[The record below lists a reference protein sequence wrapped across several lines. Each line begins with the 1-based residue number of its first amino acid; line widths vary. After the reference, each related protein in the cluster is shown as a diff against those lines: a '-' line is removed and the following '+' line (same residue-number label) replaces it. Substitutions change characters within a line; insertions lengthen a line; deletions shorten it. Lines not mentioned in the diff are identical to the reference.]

1 MNAALI
7 TIGNELLS
15 GFTVNTNASWIG
27 LELGKIGIEITVHH
41 TIQDKKRNIILEL
54 EKLSKKASAVIVTGG
69 LGPTHDDVTASAFY
83 SYFDDTPVFDEE
95 YWNDLTD
102 RFSKINY
109 KIPDVNRNQAMKPQ
123 KGEVIQNE
131 LGSARG
137 LYFKKGGCHIF
148 ALPGVPKEMK
158 AMINNSVIPILKDQV
173 TNPLITRTIRTTGI
187 PESALAEKINEKI
200 NIDYSQCSV
209 AFLPKLTGVD
219 IRLSCRNIKIIQDME
234 EILTPVIE
242 KYVYGYD
249 DVSLEE
255 VVGNR
260 LRELGLTLATA
271 ESCTGG
277 LLGHR
282 ITGVSG
288 SSDYYLGGVVSYNNK
303 AKMEL
308 LGVKKQTLEKFGSV
322 SEETVREMAQGVK
335 SLFKTDLGIS
345 ISGIAGPTGGSPEK
359 PVGLIYIGL
368 SSEKEVTI
376 KKFNFFRD
384 RDSNKRISSQ
394 VALNMIRLALKNE

>member
-1 MNAALI
+1 MKASLI

-41 TIQDKKRNIILEL
+41 TIQDIKSDIIFEL
-54 EKLSKKASAVIVTGG
+54 EKLSEKASAVIVTGG

-109 KIPDVNRNQAMKPQ
+109 KIPDLNRNQAMRPE
-123 KGEVIQNE
+123 KGEIIQNK

-137 LYFKKGGCHIF
+137 LYFKEGGCHFF

-158 AMINNSVIPILKDQV
+158 AMLNNSVIPILKDQV

-187 PESALAEKINEKI
+187 PESSLAEIINEKI
-200 NIDYSQCSV
+200 NIDYSQCSI

-219 IRLSCRNIKIIQDME
+219 IRLFGQDAQNIRDME
-234 EILTPVIE
+234 ELLVPVIE
-242 KYVYGYD
+242 RYIYGYE
-249 DVSLEE
+249 DVSLEGI
-255 VVGNR
+255 VGNR
-260 LRELGLTLATA
+260 LRKLGLTLATA

-288 SSDYYLGGVVSYNNK
+288 SSDYYLGGVVSYNNE

-308 LGVKKQTLEKFGSV
+308 LGVRKQTLEKFGAV
-322 SEETVREMAQGVK
+322 SEETVREMAQGVQ
-335 SLFKTDLGIS
+335 SLFKSDLGIS
-345 ISGIAGPTGGSPEK
+345 ISGIAGPTGGTPEK

-368 SSEKEVTI
+368 SFGKEVAV

>member
-1 MNAALI
+1 
-7 TIGNELLS
+7 
-15 GFTVNTNASWIG
+15 
-27 LELGKIGIEITVHH
+27 
-41 TIQDKKRNIILEL
+41 
-54 EKLSKKASAVIVTGG
+54 
-69 LGPTHDDVTASAFY
+69 
-83 SYFDDTPVFDEE
+83 
-95 YWNDLTD
+95 
-102 RFSKINY
+102 
-109 KIPDVNRNQAMKPQ
+109 
-123 KGEVIQNE
+123 
-131 LGSARG
+131 
-137 LYFKKGGCHIF
+137 
-148 ALPGVPKEMK
+148 MK

-200 NIDYSQCSV
+200 KIDYSQCSV

>member
-1 MNAALI
+1 MKASLI

-41 TIQDKKRNIILEL
+41 TIQDIKSDIIFEL
-54 EKLSKKASAVIVTGG
+54 EKLSEKASAVIVTGG

-109 KIPDVNRNQAMKPQ
+109 KIPDLNRNQAMKPE
-123 KGEVIQNE
+123 KGEVIQNK

-137 LYFKKGGCHIF
+137 IYFKKGGCHFF

-158 AMINNSVIPILKDQV
+158 AMIKNSVIPILKDQV

-187 PESALAEKINEKI
+187 PESSLAEIINEKI
-200 NIDYSQCSV
+200 NIDYSQCSI
-209 AFLPKLTGVD
+209 AFLPKLIGVD
-219 IRLSCRNIKIIQDME
+219 IRLFGQDAQNIRDME
-234 EILTPVIE
+234 ELLVPVIE
-242 KYVYGYD
+242 RYIYGYE

-255 VVGNR
+255 FVGNQ

-282 ITGVSG
+282 ITDVSG
-288 SSDYYLGGVVSYNNK
+288 SSDYYLGGVVSYNNE

-308 LGVKKQTLEKFGSV
+308 LGVRKQTLEKFGAV
-322 SEETVREMAQGVK
+322 SEETVKEMAQGVQ
-335 SLFKTDLGIS
+335 SLFKSDLGIS
-345 ISGIAGPTGGSPEK
+345 ISGIAGPMGGTPEK

-368 SSEKEVTI
+368 SFGKEVAV
-376 KKFNFFRD
+376 KKLNFFRD
-384 RDSNKRISSQ
+384 SDSNKRISSQ

>member
-1 MNAALI
+1 MNVALI

-41 TIQDKKRNIILEL
+41 TIQDNKRDIIFEL

-83 SYFDDTPVFDEE
+83 SYFDDSPVFDEE

-158 AMINNSVIPILKDQV
+158 AMINDSVIPILKDQV

-219 IRLSCRNIKIIQDME
+219 IRLSCRNIKVIQDME

>member
-1 MNAALI
+1 MKAALL

-27 LELGKIGIEITVHH
+27 LKLGKIGIEITVHH
-41 TIQDKKRNIILEL
+41 TIQDNKSKIIFEL
-54 EKLSKKASAVIVTGG
+54 EKLSEMSSTVIVTGG

-83 SYFDDTPVFDEE
+83 SYFEDSPIFDEN
-95 YWNDLTD
+95 YWNDLTE

-109 KIPDVNRNQAMKPQ
+109 KIPDINRSQAMKPE

-137 LYFKKGGCHIF
+137 LYFKKGGCHFF

-158 AMINNSVIPILKDQV
+158 AMIKNSVIPILKDQV

-187 PESALAEKINEKI
+187 PESSLAEIINEKI
-200 NIDYSQCSV
+200 NIDYSQCSI

-219 IRLSCRNIKIIQDME
+219 IRLFGQDAQNILEME

-242 KYVYGYD
+242 KYIYGYD

-255 VVGNR
+255 VVGNQ

-282 ITGVSG
+282 ITDVSG
-288 SSDYYLGGVVSYNNK
+288 SSDYYLGGVVSYNNE

-322 SEETVREMAQGVK
+322 SEETVREMAQGIK

-345 ISGIAGPTGGSPEK
+345 ISGIAGPTGGTPEK

-368 SSEKEVTI
+368 SFGKEVAV

>member
-41 TIQDKKRNIILEL
+41 TIQDNKRDIIFEL

-83 SYFDDTPVFDEE
+83 SYFDDSPVFDEE

-158 AMINNSVIPILKDQV
+158 AMINDSVIPILKDQI

-200 NIDYSQCSV
+200 KIDYSQCSV

-219 IRLSCRNIKIIQDME
+219 IRLSCRNIKIIQDIE
-234 EILTPVIE
+234 EILTRVIE

-249 DVSLEE
+249 NVSLEE

>member
-41 TIQDKKRNIILEL
+41 TIQDNKRDIIFEL

-83 SYFDDTPVFDEE
+83 SYFDDSPVFDEE

-200 NIDYSQCSV
+200 KIDYSQCSV

-219 IRLSCRNIKIIQDME
+219 IRLSCRNIKIIQDIE
-234 EILTPVIE
+234 EILTRVIE

-249 DVSLEE
+249 NVSLEE

>member
-1 MNAALI
+1 MNVALI

-41 TIQDKKRNIILEL
+41 TIQDNKSEIILEL
-54 EKLSKKASAVIVTGG
+54 EKLSKKTSAVIVTGG

-83 SYFDDTPVFDEE
+83 SYFDDSPVFDEE

-137 LYFKKGGCHIF
+137 LYFKKGSCHIF

-158 AMINNSVIPILKDQV
+158 AMINDSVIPILKDQV

>member
-1 MNAALI
+1 MNVALI

-41 TIQDKKRNIILEL
+41 TIQDNKRDIIFEL

-83 SYFDDTPVFDEE
+83 SYFDDSPVFDEE

-271 ESCTGG
+271 ASCTGG

>member
-41 TIQDKKRNIILEL
+41 TIQDNKRDIIFEL

-83 SYFDDTPVFDEE
+83 SYFDDSPVFDEE

-219 IRLSCRNIKIIQDME
+219 IRLSCRNIKIIQDIE

-249 DVSLEE
+249 NVSLEE

>member
-1 MNAALI
+1 MKAALI

-41 TIQDKKRNIILEL
+41 TIQDNKSDIIFEL
-54 EKLSKKASAVIVTGG
+54 EKLSKKVSAVIVTGG

-83 SYFDDTPVFDEE
+83 SYFDDSPVFDEE

-109 KIPDVNRNQAMKPQ
+109 KIPDLNRNQAMKPE

-131 LGSARG
+131 LGAARG
-137 LYFKKGGCHIF
+137 LYFKKGSCHFF

-200 NIDYSQCSV
+200 NIDNSQCSV

-219 IRLSCRNIKIIQDME
+219 IRLSCRNIKILQDME

-282 ITGVSG
+282 ITDVSG

-322 SEETVREMAQGVK
+322 SEETVREMAQGIK

-376 KKFNFFRD
+376 KKFNFLRD

>member
-1 MNAALI
+1 
-7 TIGNELLS
+7 
-15 GFTVNTNASWIG
+15 
-27 LELGKIGIEITVHH
+27 
-41 TIQDKKRNIILEL
+41 
-54 EKLSKKASAVIVTGG
+54 
-69 LGPTHDDVTASAFY
+69 
-83 SYFDDTPVFDEE
+83 
-95 YWNDLTD
+95 
-102 RFSKINY
+102 
-109 KIPDVNRNQAMKPQ
+109 
-123 KGEVIQNE
+123 
-131 LGSARG
+131 
-137 LYFKKGGCHIF
+137 
-148 ALPGVPKEMK
+148 
-158 AMINNSVIPILKDQV
+158 
-173 TNPLITRTIRTTGI
+173 
-187 PESALAEKINEKI
+187 
-200 NIDYSQCSV
+200 
-209 AFLPKLTGVD
+209 
-219 IRLSCRNIKIIQDME
+219 NIKIIQDIE

>member
-41 TIQDKKRNIILEL
+41 TIQDNKSDIIFEL

-83 SYFDDTPVFDEE
+83 SYFDDSPVFDEE

>member
-1 MNAALI
+1 
-7 TIGNELLS
+7 
-15 GFTVNTNASWIG
+15 
-27 LELGKIGIEITVHH
+27 
-41 TIQDKKRNIILEL
+41 
-54 EKLSKKASAVIVTGG
+54 
-69 LGPTHDDVTASAFY
+69 
-83 SYFDDTPVFDEE
+83 
-95 YWNDLTD
+95 
-102 RFSKINY
+102 
-109 KIPDVNRNQAMKPQ
+109 MKPE
-123 KGEVIQNE
+123 KGEVIQNM

-137 LYFKKGGCHIF
+137 LQFKKGSCHYF

-158 AMINNSVIPILKDQV
+158 AMMMSTVLPFLKSLEEKPISV
-173 TNPLITRTIRTTGI
+173 RTIRTTGI
-187 PESALAEKINEKI
+187 PESALAEKINKKI
-200 NIDYSQCSV
+200 ISHNFPCSV

-219 IRLSCRNIKIIQDME
+219 IRLFGQDAQNIRDME

-288 SSDYYLGGVVSYNNK
+288 SSDYYLGGVVSYNNE

-308 LGVKKQTLEKFGSV
+308 LGVKKQTLEKFGAV
-322 SEETVREMAQGVK
+322 SEETVREMAQGVR
-335 SLFKTDLGIS
+335 SLFKSDLGIS
-345 ISGIAGPTGGSPEK
+345 ISGIAGPTGGTPEK

-368 SSEKEVTI
+368 SSGKEVAV

>member
-1 MNAALI
+1 MKAALI

-27 LELGKIGIEITVHH
+27 LELGKIGIEITVHR
-41 TIQDKKRNIILEL
+41 TIQDKKSEIMFEL
-54 EKLSKKASAVIVTGG
+54 KEISKKASAVIVTGG

-109 KIPDVNRNQAMKPQ
+109 KIPAGNRNQALKPE
-123 KGEVIQNE
+123 KGEVLQNK
-131 LGSARG
+131 LGAARG
-137 LYFKKGGCHIF
+137 LHFKKGACHYF

-158 AMINNSVIPILKDQV
+158 AMVKNSVIPILKEHV

-187 PESALAEKINEKI
+187 PESALAEKINKKI
-200 NIDYSQCSV
+200 NLNNSQCSV

-219 IRLSCRNIKIIQDME
+219 IRLSCRNIKKLQDLE

-249 DVSLEE
+249 EESLEE

-260 LRELGLTLATA
+260 LRGLGLTLATA

-288 SSDYYLGGVVSYNNK
+288 SSDYYLGGVVSYNNE
-303 AKMEL
+303 AKLEL
-308 LGVKKQTLEKFGSV
+308 LGVKKQTLEKFGAV
-322 SEETVREMAQGVK
+322 SAETVGEMAQGVK
-335 SLFKTDLGIS
+335 SLFKSDLGIS
-345 ISGIAGPTGGSPEK
+345 ISGITGPTGGTPEK

-368 SSEKEVTI
+368 SSGKEVTV

-394 VALNMIRLALKNE
+394 VALNMIRLTLKDE

>member
-1 MNAALI
+1 MKAALI

-27 LELGKIGIEITVHH
+27 LELGKIGIEITVHR
-41 TIQDKKRNIILEL
+41 TIQDKKSEIMFEL
-54 EKLSKKASAVIVTGG
+54 KEISKKASAVIVTGG

-109 KIPDVNRNQAMKPQ
+109 KIPDVNRNQAMKPE

-158 AMINNSVIPILKDQV
+158 AMINNSVITILKDQV
-173 TNPLITRTIRTTGI
+173 RNPLITRTIRTTGI

-200 NIDYSQCSV
+200 KIDYSQCSV

-219 IRLSCRNIKIIQDME
+219 IRLSCRNIKIIQDIE

-249 DVSLEE
+249 NVSLEE

-394 VALNMIRLALKNE
+394 VALNMIRLAVKNE

>member
-1 MNAALI
+1 MNVALI

-27 LELGKIGIEITVHH
+27 LELGKIGIEITVHY
-41 TIQDKKRNIILEL
+41 TIQDNKRDIIFEL

-83 SYFDDTPVFDEE
+83 SYFDDSPVFDEE

-137 LYFKKGGCHIF
+137 LYFKKVGCHIF

-158 AMINNSVIPILKDQV
+158 AMINDSVIPILKDQV

-200 NIDYSQCSV
+200 KIDYSQCSV

-219 IRLSCRNIKIIQDME
+219 IRLSCRNIKIIQDIE

-288 SSDYYLGGVVSYNNK
+288 SSDYYLGGIVSYNNK

>member
-1 MNAALI
+1 MKASLI

-41 TIQDKKRNIILEL
+41 TIQDIKSDIIFEL

-109 KIPDVNRNQAMKPQ
+109 KIPDLNRNQAMKPE
-123 KGEVIQNE
+123 KGEVIQNK

-137 LYFKKGGCHIF
+137 LYFKKGGCHYF

-158 AMINNSVIPILKDQV
+158 AMLNNSVIPILKNLV

-187 PESALAEKINEKI
+187 PESSLAEIINEKI
-200 NIDYSQCSV
+200 NIDYPQCSI
-209 AFLPKLTGVD
+209 AFLPKLIGVD
-219 IRLSCRNIKIIQDME
+219 IRLFGQDAQNIRDME
-234 EILTPVIE
+234 ELLVPVIE
-242 KYVYGYD
+242 RYIYGYE

-255 VVGNR
+255 IVGNR
-260 LRELGLTLATA
+260 LRKLGLTLATA

-288 SSDYYLGGVVSYNNK
+288 SSNYYLGGVVSYNNE

-308 LGVKKQTLEKFGSV
+308 LGVRKQTLEKFGAV
-322 SEETVREMAQGVK
+322 SEDTVKEMAQGVQ
-335 SLFKTDLGIS
+335 SLFKSDLGIS
-345 ISGIAGPTGGSPEK
+345 ISGIAGPTGGTPEK
-359 PVGLIYIGL
+359 SVGLIYIGL
-368 SSEKEVTI
+368 SFGKEVAV
-376 KKFNFFRD
+376 KKINFFLD

>member
-27 LELGKIGIEITVHH
+27 LELGKIGIEITVHY
-41 TIQDKKRNIILEL
+41 TIQDNKRDIIFEL

-83 SYFDDTPVFDEE
+83 SYFDDSPVFDEE

-158 AMINNSVIPILKDQV
+158 AMINDSVIPILKDQV

-219 IRLSCRNIKIIQDME
+219 IRLSCRNIKIIQDIE
-234 EILTPVIE
+234 EILTRVIE

-249 DVSLEE
+249 NVSLEE